1 MKLLSTRHK
10 DNLIIKSLSKW
21 QIKIFF
27 IAAGFIIGVSA
38 VVFTKILVDELIKRE
53 QTSIKFYT
61 DIYKSYTDPNANIEQ
76 LTFLIDKITPM
87 ITFPIIL
94 TDEKDIPLYPFVYNT
109 MNIKLD
115 TSLNTKQLR
124 EVLKGMV
131 KTMGNTYPPIIIED
145 TEGKVLTKVYYTH
158 SALVDKL
165 RMFPY
170 VEILI
175 VAIFI
180 FIGYIAFSNIR
191 RSEESK
197 VWVGMAKEA
206 AHQLGTPL
214 SSLLAWIEIIKYSK
228 DEPQKIE
235 ETINEMSSDITRLN
249 VIATRFS
256 KIGSQPEMKLERL
269 DEVIEN
275 VCVYFEKRLPHLGRK
290 VTIYRKLE
298 KSIVTEINSELFAW
312 VIENLLKNAAEA
324 IENKQG
330 KVHIKLVKTSKKKAI
345 LTIADNGK
353 GMSAKQRRQV
363 FQAGFT
369 TKKRGWGL
377 GLSLCRRII
386 EEYHK
391 GKIYIKDS
399 SPGKGATFQIE
410 LMLGDN

>member
-1 MKLLSTRHK
+1 MRSIKKTDS
-10 DNLIIKSLSKW
+10 LILKSLSKW

-27 IAAGFIIGVSA
+27 ITAGLVIGISA
-38 VVFTKILVDELIKRE
+38 VIFTRILVDELIKRE
-53 QTSIKFYT
+53 QQSIKFYT
-61 DIYKSYTDPNANIEQ
+61 DIYRGYTDPNANIEQ
-76 LTFLIDKITPM
+76 LAFLIDKITPM
-87 ITFPIIL
+87 ISFPIIL
-94 TDEKDIPLYPFVYNT
+94 TDEKDIPNFPFVDNT
-109 MNIKLD
+109 LNIKLD
-115 TSLNTKQLR
+115 TSLTTKQQR
-124 EVLKGMV
+124 AYLKNYV
-131 KTMGNTYPPIIIED
+131 KRMGETYVPIIIED
-145 TEGKVLTKVYYTH
+145 NDNKILAKFYYTH
-158 SALVDKL
+158 SALVDQL
-165 RMFPY
+165 RLFPF

-214 SSLLAWIEIIKYSK
+214 SSLLAWLEIIKLSK
-228 DEPQKIE
+228 DHPKMIE
-235 ETINEMSSDITRLN
+235 ETIDEMSSDITRLS

-256 KIGSQPEMKLERL
+256 KIGSKPEIKEENIT
-269 DEVIEN
+269 DCVEN

-290 VTIYRKLE
+290 VIILRKLDKNVIAE
-298 KSIVTEINSELFAW
+298 VNNELFAW

-330 KVHIKLVKTSKKKAI
+330 KVSIRLYKHTRKKII
-345 LTIADNGK
+345 LTVSDNGK
-353 GMSAKQRRQV
+353 GMTAVQRRQA

-377 GLSLCRRII
+377 GLSLCKRII

-391 GKIYIKDS
+391 GKIFIKDS
-399 SPGKGATFQIE
+399 APGKGTTFHIE
-410 LMLGDN
+410 FPIKAK